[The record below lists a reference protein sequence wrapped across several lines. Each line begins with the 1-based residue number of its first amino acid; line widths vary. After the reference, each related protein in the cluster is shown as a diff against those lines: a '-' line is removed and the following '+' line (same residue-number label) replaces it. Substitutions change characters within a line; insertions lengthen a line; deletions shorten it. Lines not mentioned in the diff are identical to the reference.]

1 MNTPY
6 TNCNYYK
13 ADTRACFAQK
23 CAPRTNCS
31 GNPQFC
37 ELERSPETYDSPYTV
52 FTKNLVPALK
62 EYIKDYIK
70 TYVKDDTLIVEFY
83 HNGKLSTVF
92 VESSILSKIEHNLT
106 STELAERI
114 YRWYKK
120 VILTRYF
127 NK

>member
-13 ADTRACFAQK
+13 PENKSCFAQK
-23 CAPRTNCS
+23 YAPRTNCS
-31 GNPQFC
+31 GNTQFC
-37 ELERSPETYDSPYTV
+37 ELEHSPETYDSPYTV
-52 FTKNLVPALK
+52 FIKNLVPALK

-70 TYVKDDTLIVEFY
+70 AHVKDDTLIVEFY
-83 HNGKLSTVF
+83 HEGKLSTVF

-106 STELAERI
+106 SSELAERI